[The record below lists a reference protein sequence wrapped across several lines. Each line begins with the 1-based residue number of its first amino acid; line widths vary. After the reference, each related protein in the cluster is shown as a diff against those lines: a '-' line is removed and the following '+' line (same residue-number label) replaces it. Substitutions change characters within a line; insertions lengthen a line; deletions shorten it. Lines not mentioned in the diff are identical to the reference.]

1 MLQNRQIKII
11 ITGDGSDS
19 IYVPDLDEHY
29 HSTFGAIQ
37 ESEHIYIGAGLH
49 SLANSLK
56 NITILEVGLG
66 TGLNALLTFR
76 EASKKDLKIDYT
88 GIEAFPLPPEIYQ
101 KINYPEMLPNFQ
113 CKQVFLNLHQLPWNC
128 VQDLSDDF
136 SLLKIHAKLQDTDL
150 QENKFDLVYFDAF
163 SPDSQPEMW
172 NIENFKKIYKAMKNG
187 GVLVTYCVK
196 GIVKQSLKKAGFTIE
211 KLPGPEGKREILRA
225 TKV

>member
-1 MLQNRQIKII
+1 MLQNKQIKII
-11 ITGDGSDS
+11 ITGDGSSS

-37 ESEHIYIGAGLH
+37 ESEHIYIGAGLN
-49 SLANSLK
+49 SLADSLEC
-56 NITILEVGLG
+56 IDILEVGLG
-66 TGLNALLTFR
+66 TGLNALLTFC
-76 EASKKDLKIDYT
+76 EASKRHLKINYT
-88 GIEAFPLPPEIYQ
+88 GIEAFPLSQEFYQ

-113 CKQVFLNLHQLPWNC
+113 CKQAFLNLHQLSWDC
-128 VQDLSDDF
+128 VHDLSDDF
-136 SLLKIHAKLQDTDL
+136 SLLKIHAELQKTYL

-172 NIENFKKIYKAMKNG
+172 NIEIFKKIYKAMKNR

-211 KLPGPEGKREILRA
+211 KLPGPAGKREILRA
-225 TKV
+225 TKA